1 MSALYTVQYT
11 ALYDYLAIHSV
22 ALHPAGYQMSKYVC
36 DTHTFKSYWITGWLQ
51 PKAIISYYYR
61 QTLNTHAIN
70 QSGITYNNT
79 MCVCVCVGC
88 ITEETLKEDLKL
100 LREVHPEVDE
110 VTLKKQNQYMWRNF
124 YNNGQDTPK
133 GTVAMS

>member
-1 MSALYTVQYT
+1 MPLISLE
-11 ALYDYLAIHSV
+11 
-22 ALHPAGYQMSKYVC
+22 LH
-36 DTHTFKSYWITGWLQ
+36 T
-51 PKAIISYYYR
+51 IIPC
-61 QTLNTHAIN
+61 A
-70 QSGITYNNT
+70 
-79 MCVCVCVGC
+79 CVCVCVGC

-133 GTVAMS
+133 GKVAMS